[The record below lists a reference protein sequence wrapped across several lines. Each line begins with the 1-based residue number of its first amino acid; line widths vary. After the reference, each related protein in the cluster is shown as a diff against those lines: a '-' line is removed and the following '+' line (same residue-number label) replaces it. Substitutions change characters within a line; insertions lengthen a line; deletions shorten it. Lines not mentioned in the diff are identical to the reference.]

1 MLILTALSAVCY
13 FTPLLDVI
21 LLSILGL
28 PENTAAAARPGLRLM
43 LLWPGLIAWRR
54 LYQGLLVRHGL
65 GRYVT
70 LASGFR
76 LVTAVV
82 VVVVGVWR
90 GGLSGA
96 VVGSLALLLA
106 VGAEALAITWWA
118 LPVVRD
124 RITHSDASPSEG
136 NRTYASLYSFYA
148 PLAVTEVLSRLSGPL
163 VVAGIARSSAPE
175 LSLAAWPVSFGLARI
190 ISVGAIPVQEVSIK
204 ALADGLLH
212 AQLVRFSLTVGTV
225 FSLVLALLAF
235 TPVGN
240 AYFGRLIRIP
250 AEVEGPALLG
260 AQLLVLYPLLLAVRS
275 HYRGQLIEGDGTR
288 YVQFAMGTN
297 VACIAAVLSAGA
309 ALTDAPGILLGAAAT
324 IAAHLTEVAVLYV
337 GSRLSGRATVRAST
351 A

>member
-1 MLILTALSAVCY
+1 M
-13 FTPLLDVI
+13 

-28 PENTAAAARPGLRLM
+28 PEDTAAAARPALRLM
-43 LLWPGLIAWRR
+43 LLWPALIAWRR
-54 LYQGLLVRHGL
+54 LCQGLLVRHGQ

-82 VVVVGVWR
+82 VVTVGVWR

-106 VGAEALAITWWA
+106 VGAEAVAITWWA
-118 LPVVRD
+118 LPVVRN
-124 RITHSDASPSEG
+124 RITNSDISPTEG
-136 NRTYASLYSFYA
+136 RQTYASLYSFYA

-163 VVAGIARSSAPE
+163 VVAGIARSGAPE

-204 ALADGLLH
+204 ALADGLLR
-212 AQLVRFSLTVGTV
+212 AQLVRFSLTIGMA
-225 FSLVLALLAF
+225 FSLVLSLLAF
-235 TPVGN
+235 TPAGHV
-240 AYFGRLIRIP
+240 YFARLIQIP
-250 AEVEGPALLG
+250 PEVEGPALLG

-275 HYRGQLIEGDGTR
+275 QYRGQLIDGDGTR
-288 YVQFAMGTN
+288 YVQFAMGVN
-297 VACIAAVLSAGA
+297 VACLAVGLGAGV
-309 ALTDAPGILLGAAAT
+309 ALTRAPGIVLGAAAT
-324 IAAHLTEVAVLYV
+324 IAAHLAEVGVLYV
-337 GSRLSGRATVRAST
+337 GSRLSGQATVRTFT